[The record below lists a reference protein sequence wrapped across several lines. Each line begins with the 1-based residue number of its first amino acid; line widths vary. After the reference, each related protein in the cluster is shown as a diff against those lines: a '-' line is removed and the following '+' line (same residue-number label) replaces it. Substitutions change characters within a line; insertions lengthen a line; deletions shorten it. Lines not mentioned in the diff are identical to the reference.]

1 MKAVIIPCTEEK
13 VWDTD
18 PARGPVPAKDAY
30 AKPVFAKWRAHA
42 EQLGVAWFI
51 LSTKYG
57 LLSPDDLVEPYNVPI
72 GAALADPRLHSLLE
86 IQGRRLGLDNAE
98 EVVLLDWEKFQPLV
112 RAAVANPLVPC
123 KLRRLFY

>member
-1 MKAVIIPCTEEK
+1 MF
-13 VWDTD
+13 
-18 PARGPVPAKDAY
+18 AR
-30 AKPVFAKWRAHA
+30 WRAHA

-72 GAALADPRLHSLLE
+72 SAALADPRLHSLLE
-86 IQGRRLGLDNAE
+86 VQGRRLGLDNAE
-98 EVVLLDWEKFQPLV
+98 EVVLLDWERFQPLV

-123 KLRRLFY
+123 KLRRISY